1 MGNTIIEIETIKHNN
16 HIIITNNN
24 LNKKVFVGY
33 SITKAIKEYKNI
45 FGLKNKRLNYIFI

>member
-1 MGNTIIEIETIKHNN
+1 MLEIETIKHNN

-33 SITKAIKEYKNI
+33 SLNKAIKEYKNI

>member
-1 MGNTIIEIETIKHNN
+1 MLEIETIKHNN

-33 SITKAIKEYKNI
+33 SIKKAIKEYKKI
-45 FGLKNKRLNYIFI
+45 FNLKNKRLNYIFI